1 MSLNRLWLFLAVALP
16 VLAAVIAPMSAVDL
30 TYHLRAG
37 SEILGTGTI
46 PVSDTWTF
54 TAAGL
59 PWVDQQW
66 GAQVVLSAVE
76 QTAGWTGLV
85 VLRAGLTAI
94 IFACLLSI
102 LRRRRLDPRI
112 AALLTLAAFVVAA
125 PAMAL
130 RPQLFGMACL
140 AVVLVIVVD
149 RRAHPGRLWLVP
161 IITVAWA
168 NLHGSFFLVPA
179 VLGLAW
185 LEDLHDGVRPR
196 NRALVVALVT
206 AAAACLTPSGPLVYA
221 YAVGLSVNP
230 VVTARITEWQPTS
243 LRDLPGILFYL
254 SALAVVVLL
263 ARRGR
268 ETPWPTLAWLGMFFV
283 IGVYAQRGIAWWP
296 LGAIP
301 AVAALLAVVG
311 EGTTRPAARPD
322 AVRSRQLNVVI
333 AGAIVLVTLV
343 ALPAWRPVD
352 PSTGVPAATLTDAP
366 SGITGAL
373 RELSKPGDRVLN
385 AQVWGSWFEY
395 ALPDLRYAIDSRIEF
410 FPAEV
415 WDDYVAVMAG
425 ADGWQARLASWAP
438 AWFVLEG
445 EDPALEARLAE
456 VGWEVA
462 YRDDDG
468 VVMRVSRR

>member
-16 VLAAVIAPMSAVDL
+16 VLAAVIAPMSTVDL

-37 SEILGTGTI
+37 QEILGTGTI

-66 GAQVVLSAVE
+66 GSQVVLSAVE
-76 QTAGWTGLV
+76 QAAGWTGLV
-85 VLRAGLTAI
+85 VLRAGLTAV
-94 IFACLLSI
+94 IFACLLAI
-102 LRRRRLDPRI
+102 LRRRLDPRR

-140 AVVLVIVVD
+140 ALVLLLVVD

-161 IITVAWA
+161 IITVVWA
-168 NLHGSFFLVPA
+168 NLHGSFFLGPA

-196 NRALVVALVT
+196 NLALVVALAT
-206 AAAACLTPSGPLVYA
+206 AAAASLTPTGPSVYA

-243 LRDLPGILFYL
+243 LRDLPGILFYV
-254 SALAVVVLL
+254 SVLAVVVLI

-268 ETPWPTLAWLGMFFV
+268 ATPWPALAWLGMFFA
-283 IGVYAQRGIAWWP
+283 IGVFAQRGIAWWP

-301 AVAALLAVVG
+301 AVAALFAADGDV
-311 EGTTRPAARPD
+311 TTRPAARPD
-322 AVRSRQLNVVI
+322 TAKPRRLNVAT
-333 AGAIVLVTLV
+333 AGAIVLIILV

-352 PSTGVPAATLTDAP
+352 PATGVPAATLTDAP
-366 SGITGAL
+366 SGITAAL
-373 RELSKPGDRVLN
+373 RRLAAPGDRVLN
-385 AQVWGSWFEY
+385 AQAWGSWLEY

-415 WDDYVAVMAG
+415 WDDYIAVISG
-425 ADGWQARLASWAP
+425 TDGWQARLASWAP
-438 AWFVLEG
+438 SWLVLGG
-445 EDPALEARLAE
+445 EDPALEARLVAI
-456 VGWEVA
+456 GWQVVF
-462 YRDDDG
+462 RDDDG
-468 VVMRVSRR
+468 VVLGIAR

>member
-1 MSLNRLWLFLAVALP
+1 MSLNRLWQFLSVALP
-16 VLAAVIAPMSAVDL
+16 VLAAVLAPMSAIDL
-30 TYHLRAG
+30 AYHLRAG
-37 SEILGTGTI
+37 GEILDTGAI
-46 PVSDTWTF
+46 PTVDTWTF

-66 GAQVVLSAVE
+66 GAQAVLEVVERVG
-76 QTAGWTGLV
+76 GWTGLV
-85 VLRAGLTAI
+85 VLRAGLTGM
-94 IFACLLSI
+94 IFAGLGWIL
-102 LRRRRLDPRI
+102 LRRGLDHRL

-140 AVVLVIVVD
+140 SIVLVLVVG

-161 IITVAWA
+161 IVSLVWA
-168 NLHGSFFLVPA
+168 NLHGSFVLAPA

-185 LEDLHDGVRPR
+185 LEDIHDRAQPR
-196 NRALVVALVT
+196 HRALWVAL
-206 AAAACLTPSGPLVYA
+206 AAAAVACLTPTGPSVYA
-221 YAVGLSVNP
+221 YAIGLSVNP

-254 SALAVVVLL
+254 SVFAVVALL

-268 ETPWPTLAWLGMFFV
+268 TPWPTLAWLGLFAA

-301 AVAALLAVVG
+301 AVAALLAIDDTG
-311 EGTTRPAARPD
+311 KSRAAAR
-322 AVRSRQLNVVI
+322 AETTTARRLNGVI
-333 AGAIVLVTLV
+333 AGAIVLVSVV

-352 PSTGVPAATLTDAP
+352 PSTGVPAAVLTDAP
-366 SGITGAL
+366 YGITGAL

-385 AQVWGSWFEY
+385 AQAWGSWFEY
-395 ALPDLRYAIDSRIEF
+395 VLPDRRYAIDSRIEF
-410 FPAEV
+410 FPPQV
-415 WDDYVAVMAG
+415 WDDYLRVIAG
-425 ADGWQARLASWAP
+425 GDGWQTRLASWAP
-438 AWFVLEG
+438 SWIVLEG
-445 EDPALEARLAE
+445 TDPALESRLASM
-456 VGWEVA
+456 GWEVT

-468 VVMRVSRR
+468 VVLGLVR

>member
-16 VLAAVIAPMSAVDL
+16 VLAAVIAPMSTVDL
-30 TYHLRAG
+30 TYQLRAG
-37 SEILGTGTI
+37 AEIIATGAV
-46 PVSDTWTF
+46 PVVDTWTF

-66 GAQVVLSAVE
+66 GSQVVLSAVE
-76 QTAGWTGLV
+76 QAAGWTGLV
-85 VLRAGLTAI
+85 LLRAGLTGV
-94 IFACLLSI
+94 IFACLLAI
-102 LRRRRLDPRI
+102 LRRGRLDPRI
-112 AALLTLAAFVVAA
+112 TALLTLAAFVVAA

-140 AVVLVIVVD
+140 ALVLLLIVD

-161 IITVAWA
+161 IITVVWA
-168 NLHGSFFLVPA
+168 NLHGSFFLGPA

-196 NRALVVALVT
+196 NRVLVVALVT
-206 AAAACLTPSGPLVYA
+206 AAAASLTPTGPSVYA

-243 LRDLPGILFYL
+243 LRDLPGIIFYL
-254 SALAVVVLL
+254 SVLAVVVLI

-268 ETPWPTLAWLGMFFV
+268 ATPWPALAWLGMFFA

-301 AVAALLAVVG
+301 AAAALFAADG
-311 EGTTRPAARPD
+311 DGMTRPAARPD
-322 AVRSRQLNVVI
+322 TAKARRLNVVI
-333 AGAIVLVTLV
+333 AGAIVLVTLA

-352 PSTGVPAATLTDAP
+352 PATGVPAATLTDAP
-366 SGITGAL
+366 SGIAAAL

-385 AQVWGSWFEY
+385 AQAWGSWFEY

-415 WDDYVAVMAG
+415 WVDYIAVISG

-445 EDPALEARLAE
+445 QDPALEDRLAE

-468 VVMRVSRR
+468 VVMRPTR